1 MLDSIEIETATSGK
15 TELFKTIQADLYEF
29 LKKDRCHTQFFL
41 FGQTIELQFSG
52 FPWQVIQSSHPCF
65 HNHKGQTWGWNPRIV
80 KGLGRFGGGWAFK
93 FGITSNENLRELV
106 IDVGIGS
113 IRLEIMNSRR
123 GFRA

>member
-1 MLDSIEIETATSGK
+1 MLDSIEIKTASSEQTDHSK
-15 TELFKTIQADLYEF
+15 SLQAYVYKF

-80 KGLGRFGGGWAFK
+80 KGLGRFGGGWAIK
-93 FGITSNENLRELV
+93 FGITSNENFRELV

-113 IRLEIMNSRR
+113 IRLEIMNSCG